1 MVARV
6 ILKITNGKL
15 VGQTY
20 QLHGPG
26 RFLIGRGQDCEIR
39 LPHEPGF
46 LSVSRQHCLLDIDPP
61 AIRIRDSGSFN
72 GTFLNGMQIG
82 RPAHWQ
88 LPAEMLSQPCFEYD
102 LRDGDELKVGETVF
116 EIEVVVVSN
125 DKEREQAEESLLR
138 A

>member
-1 MVARV
+1 MAARV
-6 ILKITNGKL
+6 ILKIKNGKL

-20 QLHGPG
+20 ELRGPG
-26 RFLIGRGQDCEIR
+26 RFVIGRGKDCEIR
-39 LPHEPGF
+39 LPYEPGF

-88 LPAEMLSQPCFEYD
+88 LPAEVLSRPCFEYD
-102 LRDGDELKVGETVF
+102 LREGDELKIGETVF
-116 EIEVVVVSN
+116 EVNVVVSGAM
-125 DKEREQAEESLLR
+125 DRERAEEFSFR